1 MYKTLIFTTEEIET
15 AVRERSD
22 YKEFNFWELQDY
34 PNDCAI
40 PYIVGCR
47 KVKESPEYDEYTN
60 DKIRLQ
66 NDIYDVIDKYMIDM
80 GAKFNDKVWIDVT
93 W

>member
-1 MYKTLIFTTEEIET
+1 MYKTLMFDVREIET

-22 YKEFNFWELQDY
+22 YKNFNFWELQEY
-34 PNDCAI
+34 NNDCAI
-40 PYIVGCR
+40 SYYVGSR
-47 KVKESPEYDEYTN
+47 REKESPEYDECTN
-60 DKIRLQ
+60 DEIRLQ
-66 NDIYDVIDKYMIDM
+66 NDIYEVIDKYMIDM

>member
-1 MYKTLIFTTEEIET
+1 MYKTLIFTRQEIET

-22 YKEFNFWELQDY
+22 YKNFNFWELQEY
-34 PNDCAI
+34 NNDCAI
-40 PYIVGCR
+40 PYIVGLR
-47 KVKESPEYDEYTN
+47 REKESPEYDEYMN
-60 DKIRLQ
+60 DEIRFQ
-66 NDIYDVIDKYMIDM
+66 NDICEVIDKYMIDM